1 MVGVDALSAC
11 NTNVAKILQKSLE
24 GREVSVE
31 DGERLFTV
39 TGADFDAA
47 VHVANELRQRV
58 APDQVTYVVNRN
70 INFTNVCVKRC
81 GFCAFSRGHRAE
93 EGYYLPVEEIVRRA
107 NEAWQL
113 GATEVCVQ
121 AGLPPRMKGS
131 IYIDLCR
138 AIKAELP
145 GIHVHGFSPE
155 EVLYGAERSGCSVEE
170 YLAGL
175 KEAGVGSL
183 PGTSAEILDDRVRD
197 LISPGRIT
205 TADWTRVI
213 RGAHLLAI
221 PTTSTIMYGH
231 VETARHCA
239 EHIALIREIQKET
252 GGFTEFVPLS
262 FIHSD
267 APMYQKSLV
276 PGLRPGATREEV
288 IRMYAVARIMLHG
301 SIHHIQAS
309 WVKQGIEMAKLC
321 LQAGADDLGG
331 TLMNESISTAAGAGH
346 GHFMRPVDL
355 RTAVREI
362 GRIPVERTTTYQT
375 LRVMD
380 HEPDRPE
387 PLDASNVD
395 GNQFGSYH
403 SLIGSGEFRYKTP
416 HQPTSRPAACGA
428 DSATPLAKRAPSTQ
442 INPPIATVIVT

>member
-1 MVGVDALSAC
+1 MVRVETLSAC
-11 NTNVAKILQKSLE
+11 NTGIAKILQKSLE

-39 TGADFDAA
+39 TGGEYDAT
-47 VHVANELRQRV
+47 VHIANELRMRV
-58 APDQVTYVVNRN
+58 SPDRVTYVVNRN

-93 EGYYLPVEEIVRRA
+93 EGYYLPIEEVVRRA
-107 NEAWQL
+107 KEAWNL

-131 IYIDLCR
+131 LYVDLCR

-145 GIHVHGFSPE
+145 DIHIHGFSPE
-155 EVLYGAERSGCSVEE
+155 EVLYGAERAACSVEE
-170 YLAGL
+170 YLTAL

-183 PGTSAEILDDRVRD
+183 PGTSAEILNDRIRN

-205 TADWTRVI
+205 TEDWKRVI
-213 RGAHLLAI
+213 RTAHQLGI

-231 VETARHCA
+231 LETARDCA
-239 EHIALIREIQKET
+239 EHIGLIREMQNET

-262 FIHSD
+262 FIHSE

-276 PGLRPGATREEV
+276 PNLRAGATREEV

-309 WVKQGIEMAKLC
+309 WVKQGIEMAKAC
-321 LQAGADDLGG
+321 LNAGADDLGG
-331 TLMNESISTAAGAGH
+331 TLMNESISTAAGSGH
-346 GHFMRPVDL
+346 GHFLRPVDL
-355 RTAVREI
+355 RKAVRDV
-362 GRIPVERTTTYQT
+362 GRVPAERTTTYQT
-375 LRVMD
+375 LRVMEN
-380 HEPDRPE
+380 EPDRPE
-387 PLDASNVD
+387 PLDAPTAD
-395 GNQFGSYH
+395 GSRFGSYH
-403 SLIGSGEFRYKTP
+403 SLIASGEFRYKK
-416 HQPTSRPAACGA
+416 A
-428 DSATPLAKRAPSTQ
+428 
-442 INPPIATVIVT
+442 